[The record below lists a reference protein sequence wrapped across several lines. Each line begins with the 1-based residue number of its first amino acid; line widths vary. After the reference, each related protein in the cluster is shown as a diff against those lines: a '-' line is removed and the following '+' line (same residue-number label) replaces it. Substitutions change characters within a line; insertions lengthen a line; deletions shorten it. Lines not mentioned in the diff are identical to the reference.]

1 MPPSLLVLHY
11 AEIALKGE
19 NRGWF
24 EGRLKDNLQDALRA
38 AGAPGSVRRER
49 GRIVVA
55 LADPSPAALEAAC
68 GAVSRTPGVAWFAA
82 AEEAPRDIGAI
93 EALVVARAR
102 ASAGSF
108 AVDTRRAD
116 KTFPLT
122 SMEVNR
128 RVGAAVVA
136 ATGRPVDLGSPAETL
151 GIEIA
156 ADRAF
161 VLGPRRAGPGGL
173 PVGSSGRVVALLS
186 GGIDSPVAAW
196 RMMRR
201 GCRVLAVHFF
211 NGAAGGEGVL
221 EKLDLLGEALA
232 RWQGRLN
239 LRVVPF
245 EAIQR
250 AIVAAVPADHRMI
263 VYRRTMLRLADR
275 IRESENAR
283 ALVTGDSVGQ
293 VASQTLENLA
303 CAYAAVPGPVLAP
316 LSGAEKEEI
325 IADARRV
332 GTFEASCLP
341 HQDCCSFLIS
351 PHPATK
357 ARLREV
363 EEMEAAV
370 AWGTLLEEALAA
382 APLRSYPAGG

>member
-1 MPPSLLVLHY
+1 
-11 AEIALKGE
+11 
-19 NRGWF
+19 
-24 EGRLKDNLQDALRA
+24 
-38 AGAPGSVRRER
+38 
-49 GRIVVA
+49 
-55 LADPSPAALEAAC
+55 
-68 GAVSRTPGVAWFAA
+68 
-82 AEEAPRDIGAI
+82 
-93 EALVVARAR
+93 
-102 ASAGSF
+102 
-108 AVDTRRAD
+108 
-116 KTFPLT
+116 
-122 SMEVNR
+122 
-128 RVGAAVVA
+128 
-136 ATGRPVDLGSPAETL
+136 
-151 GIEIA
+151 
-156 ADRAF
+156 
-161 VLGPRRAGPGGL
+161 
-173 PVGSSGRVVALLS
+173 
-186 GGIDSPVAAW
+186 
-196 RMMRR
+196 
-201 GCRVLAVHFF
+201 
-211 NGAAGGEGVL
+211 
-221 EKLDLLGEALA
+221 
-232 RWQGRLN
+232 
-239 LRVVPF
+239 
-245 EAIQR
+245 
-250 AIVAAVPADHRMI
+250 MI